1 VIKTVTIAFFSFTGR
16 GDGLKGRLCDYFLR
30 NGHEVFSPPPVA
42 GLNERAAAAFDGADA
57 IFFIGATGIAVRT
70 VAPFVRSK
78 VTDPAVIAVDEAGK
92 WVIPLLGGHI
102 AGGNALALETA
113 AFLGG
118 EAVITTATDINGVF
132 AVDLWAKSQN
142 LAIGSME
149 KAKKVSAKLLAGG
162 EIPLRSDCPVEGEPP
177 RGIVYRHGEGAPPSG
192 LGILVSMRRGA
203 GRDDELQLIPRRVY
217 AGIGCRKGAADR
229 EIAEAVDGA
238 LESLGLDGRCIAGV
252 ASIDLKKTE
261 AGLLGFCESRRLPC
275 VFFGASELRA
285 VAGSFNGSDF
295 VKEVAGVDNVCCR
308 AAVLASGGGKL
319 IKGKTARHGVTAAAA
334 VKEVPLRF

>member
-1 VIKTVTIAFFSFTGR
+1 
-16 GDGLKGRLCDYFLR
+16 LR
-30 NGHEVFSPPPVA
+30 NGHKVFSLPPVA
-42 GLNERAAAAFDGADA
+42 GLKEQAAAAFGGADA
-57 IFFIGATGIAVRT
+57 IFFIGAAGIAVRT
-70 VAPFVRSK
+70 VAPLVRSK
-78 VTDPAVIAVDEAGK
+78 VTDPAVIAVDETGR

-132 AVDLWAKSQN
+132 AVDMWAKSRN
-142 LAIGSME
+142 LAISSME

-162 EIPLRSDCPVEGEPP
+162 EIPFRYDYPVDGEPP
-177 RGIVYRHGEGAPPSG
+177 RGIVYRREEAAPPLG

-203 GRDDELQLIPRRVY
+203 AGENELQIIPRRVY
-217 AGIGCRKGAADR
+217 AGIGCRKGALEQ
-229 EIAEAVDGA
+229 EIAEIFDEA
-238 LESLGLDGRCIAGV
+238 LESLGLDGRCVAGV

-261 AGLLGFCESRRLPC
+261 PGLLGFCKNRGLYC
-275 VFFGASELRA
+275 VFFSASELRA
-285 VAGSFNGSDF
+285 AEGSFNGSDF
-295 VKEVAGVDNVCCR
+295 VRKVAGVDNVCER

-319 IKGKTARHGVTAAAA
+319 IKGKTARHGVTVAAA